1 MKKLKYLYP
10 IISSLLALWVV
21 NLFNIVKYFSFVPSE
36 HRFDVCLA
44 LYLTIIQGLFTLVDE
59 CLKDKLFKI
68 SSKVQ
73 VIFYERKQNKDI
85 NINPVIC
92 FNKETGVGEVKCSI
106 KACGNAAL
114 LSNTE
119 LIIRFPN
126 WVQVQP
132 NIKECELSLS
142 ENDNLVHIYLKNLL
156 TNTLNEEFKIEF
168 NLPMVINDYN
178 GHRENQIKCEFK
190 FINDN
195 IKYKMYPKE
204 YSTNSFK
211 LVSENI

>member
-1 MKKLKYLYP
+1 MNKLKYLCP
-10 IISSLLALWVV
+10 LVSSLLALWVV

-44 LYLTIIQGLFTLVDE
+44 LYLTIIQGLFTFAGE
-59 CLKDKLFKI
+59 YSKDKLSRV

-106 KACGNAAL
+106 EARGNATL

-119 LIIRFPN
+119 LIIKFPN
-126 WVQVQP
+126 WVRVQP
-132 NIKECELSLS
+132 NIKECELSES
-142 ENDNLVHIYLKNLL
+142 ESGQLLNIYLKSFL
-156 TNTLNEEFKIEF
+156 TNALNGNFKIEF
-168 NLPMVINDYN
+168 NLPMVINDSN
-178 GHRENQIKCEFK
+178 GHRENEIECEFK

-195 IKYKMYPKE
+195 IKYNMYPKE
-204 YSTNSFK
+204 YNRNSFE
-211 LVSENI
+211 LISENI

>member
-1 MKKLKYLYP
+1 MNELKKKLKYIYP
-10 IISSLLALWVV
+10 IVSSLLALWLV
-21 NLFNIVKYFSFVPSE
+21 NLFNIIKYFSFVPNE
-36 HRFDVCLA
+36 HSFDVCLA
-44 LYLTIIQGLFTLVDE
+44 LYLTIIQDLLTLVDE
-59 CLKDKLFKI
+59 YLKDS

-73 VIFYERKQNKDI
+73 VVFYERKQNKDI

-106 KACGNAAL
+106 KACGNTTL

-119 LIIRFPN
+119 LIIRFPK

-132 NIKECELSLS
+132 NIKECELKLS
-142 ENDNLVHIYLKNLL
+142 KNDNSVHIYLKSLL

-168 NLPMVINDYN
+168 NLPMVMNNYK
-178 GHRENQIKCEFK
+178 GHRENQVKCECK
-190 FINDN
+190 FINDR
-195 IKYKMYPKE
+195 IRYKFYPKE
-204 YSTNSFK
+204 YSMNSFK

>member
-1 MKKLKYLYP
+1 MNKLKYLYP
-10 IISSLLALWVV
+10 IVSSLLALWVV

-44 LYLTIIQGLFTLVDE
+44 LYLTIVQGLFTLADE
-59 CLKDKLFKI
+59 YLKDKLVRI

-73 VIFYERKQNKDI
+73 VIFYEGKQNKDI
-85 NINPVIC
+85 NINPVVC

-106 KACGNAAL
+106 KACGKTAL

-132 NIKECELSLS
+132 DLKKCELSLS
-142 ENDNLVHIYLKNLL
+142 GNDNLVYIHLKSFL
-156 TNTLNEEFKIEF
+156 TNTLNEEVKIEF
-168 NLPMVINDYN
+168 NLPMVMNDYN
-178 GHRENQIKCEFK
+178 GHRENRIKCEFK

-195 IKYKMYPKE
+195 IKYKIHPKK
-204 YSTNSFK
+204 YNTNSFK
-211 LVSENI
+211 LISENI